1 MNGSG
6 SSQESVRKQP
16 ALREQHNG
24 DRSHFRISRH
34 DAGTIR
40 SYFEEGMEG
49 TGQQACR
56 LAGEGVLA
64 HMAGPMPKGWCV
76 VDVWES
82 EAAFA
87 RFGKVLGP
95 IMKEAG
101 IPEVEPK
108 IFPLVRF
115 IKD

>member
-1 MNGSG
+1 
-6 SSQESVRKQP
+6 
-16 ALREQHNG
+16 
-24 DRSHFRISRH
+24 
-34 DAGTIR
+34 
-40 SYFEEGMEG
+40 
-49 TGQQACR
+49 
-56 LAGEGVLA
+56 
-64 HMAGPMPKGWCV
+64 MAGPIPKGWCV
-76 VDVWES
+76 VDVWEF